1 MYDAWL
7 PAVNTVGY
15 VYIWPV
21 GLAGN
26 ALRSNNASASMEA
39 PRSSASAATASME
52 ATESAC
58 KGAGAERSSCWPA
71 APFTQLQGREST
83 RPSFHLAIH
92 YPRSTTGWTS
102 QMSSPFGA
110 FAFSQFQSQLG
121 ASPCLL
127 SSKYVLIVQ
136 IGITWK
142 TNKLIKVPT
151 YLTLYSNLCVNWKH
165 YLSSMNI

>member
-1 MYDAWL
+1 MQTKSKL
-7 PAVNTVGY
+7 VGNILRLDQIRIQI
-15 VYIWPV
+15 VLL
-21 GLAGN
+21 GFGMLRLAQQKEREG
-26 ALRSNNASASMEA
+26 AGI
-39 PRSSASAATASME
+39 PGWCSSAAKGLG
-52 ATESAC
+52 SAC
-58 KGAGAERSSCWPA
+58 KGAEAERSSLWPA

-165 YLSSMNI
+165 YLRSMNI